1 MDEAT
6 YKLWWT
12 LHRRATT
19 GGSLSPEERTRYE
32 EGLKE
37 LHAEEQF
44 VVDIA
49 ALREAKQRVEA
60 MTAECEQ
67 LRAQRLA
74 LAAEIET
81 LEAALSERTRQ
92 ALNAKD

>member
-6 YKLWWT
+6 YRLWWA
-12 LHRRATT
+12 LHRRAST
-19 GGSLSPEERTRYE
+19 GETLSPDERIRYE

-37 LHAEEQF
+37 LHAEEQLVF
-44 VVDIA
+44 DMP

-67 LRAQRLA
+67 LRAQRLS
-74 LAAEIET
+74 LAAEIAT